1 MNIYTKLT
9 ALCLFLVITSSVALI
24 FFSNQQFQSQFR
36 TEILSSLQQQSVA
49 SSNQLASFLE
59 DRVNEITFATNQSV
73 IANASANSNLSAELD
88 KLISLNNTYRRFS
101 LHDSNR
107 GLVAANDNGTVA
119 IPNSLWDLLA
129 QGHQQVVLVSR
140 ASNGQVIF
148 NFASKVNGSFQGTLI
163 GQVDADQLFSSLTK
177 GARQE
182 AMDLYLIDEK
192 GLILYASSDPS
203 RSLNESFDNFSLIKD
218 QGLVVGSIVENSGRL
233 FLVSKQ
239 NVANALGWSLVFDIN
254 EEAVLSPLKSIRS
267 SLVWVVLS
275 IVIGV
280 AVLALVAANIF
291 VKPIIKLSQA
301 AEEIG
306 NGNLGVRINIQ
317 SKDEL
322 GKLGDQL
329 NSMAERLSSILSEE
343 KELSS
348 QLGSQASELEDQ
360 KNELEIAHAQITSS
374 LDYAQRIQNS
384 MLPTNSELRRNVTD
398 SFIFFRPKDVVSG
411 DFYWFEKVR
420 RGRNEYLILAAAD
433 CTGHGVPGAIMSMMG
448 GNQLTNI
455 IYYQNYIEP
464 EKILARLDKA
474 IKFELYR
481 DEQVELRRDGMEI
494 MVCVIDLDSLE
505 MKYAGAGMPLM
516 RLGKEGEMEMLKS
529 PKLMI
534 GGVEGDDEKE
544 VEEQFNLQTM
554 QLDEGDK
561 IFLASD
567 GFQDQF
573 GGPDDKRYMARNLR
587 KLMEKSR
594 DMKMRDLGAK
604 VEEEFDRWKGDTEQT
619 DDVLVIGLEI

>member
-24 FFSNQQFQSQFR
+24 FFSNQQFQNQFR
-36 TEILSSLQQQSVA
+36 QEIISSLQEQSIV
-49 SSNQLASFLE
+49 SSGRLNTFLE
-59 DRVNEITFATNQSV
+59 DRLNELSFAAKLPV
-73 IANASANSNLSAELD
+73 IQNGSTGSDLQTELDGLKSFNASYLG
-88 KLISLNNTYRRFS
+88 FS
-101 LHDSNR
+101 LHE
-107 GLVAANDNGTVA
+107 
-119 IPNSLWDLLA
+119 
-129 QGHQQVVLVSR
+129 
-140 ASNGQVIF
+140 SNGQVIQSGESG
-148 NFASKVNGSFQGTLI
+148 NSDVPNTLWDLLGQGNDQAILISRSGNNTILVNLAVKANSDYGTILL
-163 GQVDADQLFSSLTK
+163 GQVDAGQVFSELTT
-177 GARQE
+177 GAHQE
-182 AMDLYLIDEK
+182 AISLYLVDEK
-192 GLILYASSDPS
+192 GLILYASGASE

-218 QGLVVGSIVENSGRL
+218 QGQTAGDLVEEGDRL

-239 NVANALGWSLVFDIN
+239 NLASMNNWSLIFEVDRA
-254 EEAVLSPLKSIRS
+254 AVLSPLQSIRS
-267 SLVWVVLS
+267 SLVWVVLT
-275 IVIGV
+275 ILIAV
-280 AVLALVAANIF
+280 ALLALVAANVF
-291 VKPIIKLSQA
+291 VKPIVKLSQA
-301 AEEIG
+301 AEQIG
-306 NGNLGVRINIQ
+306 DGNLDVRVDIQ

-329 NSMAERLSSILSEE
+329 NSMAERLNSILNEE
-343 KELSS
+343 KDLNS

-360 KNELEIAHAQITSS
+360 KNELEAAHAQITSS
-374 LDYAQRIQNS
+374 LDYAQRIQSS
-384 MLPTNSELRRNVTD
+384 MLPTNSELRRNVND

-481 DEQVELRRDGMEI
+481 DEQVTVRRDGMEI
-494 MVCVIDLDSLE
+494 MICVIDLDSLE

-516 RLGKEGEMEMLKS
+516 RLGKEGEMETLKS

-544 VEEQFNLQTM
+544 VEEQFSLETM
-554 QLDEGDK
+554 QLEEGDK
-561 IFLASD
+561 LFLSSD

-587 KLMEKSR
+587 RFIERSR
-594 DMKMRDLGAK
+594 DMKMKDLGTR
-604 VEEEFDRWKGDTEQT
+604 VEEEFDRWKGESDQT
-619 DDVLVIGLEI
+619 DDVLVIGVEI